1 MLINIILIVVVII
14 AGVLLASYNSFIRLN
29 NSVKQ
34 SESNIDVL
42 LNQRFDLL
50 PNLIETVKGYTKHES
65 STLNEITD
73 LRTNYQKSNF
83 SVEEASKI
91 DKSFS
96 KVIAIAENYPE
107 LKANTNFLSLQE
119 ELSNTENQ
127 ISSSR
132 ASYNNIVTAYNTKL
146 EIFPNNIIANMF
158 NFKQAEL
165 FKVEDEAIKN
175 NVKVSF

>member
-65 STLNEITD
+65 LTLNEITD

-107 LKANTNFLSLQE
+107 LKANTNFLSLQS
-119 ELSNTENQ
+119 ELKEIENKLNSARL
-127 ISSSR
+127 I
-132 ASYNNIVTAYNTKL
+132 YNNTVTRYNTKVESVPSNL
-146 EIFPNNIIANMF
+146 IAKMF
-158 NFKQAEL
+158 NFEKKDL
-165 FKVEDEAIKN
+165 FKLDDSKKENIKIN
-175 NVKVSF
+175 F

>member
-1 MLINIILIVVVII
+1 MQIGLINIILIVVVII

-73 LRTNYQKSNF
+73 LRTNYQKS
-83 SVEEASKI
+83 
-91 DKSFS
+91 
-96 KVIAIAENYPE
+96 
-107 LKANTNFLSLQE
+107 
-119 ELSNTENQ
+119 
-127 ISSSR
+127 
-132 ASYNNIVTAYNTKL
+132 
-146 EIFPNNIIANMF
+146 
-158 NFKQAEL
+158 
-165 FKVEDEAIKN
+165 
-175 NVKVSF
+175 